1 MMNIYPAIDLY
12 KNRVV
17 RLYQGKY
24 SEITE
29 YPVSAPELARSYVR
43 QGAQWVHLVDL
54 EGAEKGH
61 PVHLDLVKQLSSEGI
76 YVQFGGGLRSI
87 DAIDLALDSGA
98 RRVYVGSLLARDE
111 NSAEELYS
119 RWGNRI
125 IPAVDIRNRKVAVS
139 GWKETVE
146 ASPESLLSRLYKTG
160 FRTVLITS
168 IQRDGTSGG
177 PDIMLY
183 STILNKIPD
192 LEIIAAGGIS
202 SIEDVIKLNEAGC
215 SGAVLGKSLC
225 EGKIELNRLLEVL
238 H

>member
-12 KNRVV
+12 KNKVV

-29 YPVSAPELARSYVR
+29 YPVSALELARSYVR
-43 QGAQWVHLVDL
+43 EGGQWIHLVDL
-54 EGAEKGH
+54 EGAEKGY

-76 YVQFGGGLRSI
+76 HVQFGGGLRSV
-87 DAIDLALDSGA
+87 DAINIALSSGA
-98 RRVYVGSLLARDE
+98 HRVYVGSLLARDQD
-111 NSAEELYS
+111 SAEELYS
-119 RWGNRI
+119 RWGKRI

-139 GWKETVE
+139 GWKETAE

-160 FRTVLITS
+160 FRSVLITS

-183 STILNKIPD
+183 SRILDQIPD

-202 SIEDVIKLNEAGC
+202 SIEDVISLKEAGC

-225 EGKIELNRLLEVL
+225 EGKIELNKLLEVL